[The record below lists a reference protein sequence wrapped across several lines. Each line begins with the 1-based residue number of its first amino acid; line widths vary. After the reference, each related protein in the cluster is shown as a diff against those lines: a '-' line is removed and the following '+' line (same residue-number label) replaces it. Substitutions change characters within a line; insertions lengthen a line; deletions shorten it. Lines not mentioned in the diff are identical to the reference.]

1 MGWCTTELSSR
12 ARRGMCVLQTRDHKC
27 VGMQAVTLTAL

>member
-1 MGWCTTELSSR
+1 MVHNRAQLKGTE
-12 ARRGMCVLQTRDHKC
+12 GMCVLQTRDHRY